1 MSQVLPSSVFV
12 NKVSVEHSKRPF
24 IYILTLVACALQQR
38 VGELLKHCM
47 AFKVQNI
54 YYLALYRK
62 SLLTLA

>member
-1 MSQVLPSSVFV
+1 MSQVLHASVFV
-12 NKVSVEHSKRPF
+12 NKVLVEHSKRPF

-38 VGELLKHCM
+38 AGELLKECM

-54 YYLALYRK
+54 YYLAPYRK